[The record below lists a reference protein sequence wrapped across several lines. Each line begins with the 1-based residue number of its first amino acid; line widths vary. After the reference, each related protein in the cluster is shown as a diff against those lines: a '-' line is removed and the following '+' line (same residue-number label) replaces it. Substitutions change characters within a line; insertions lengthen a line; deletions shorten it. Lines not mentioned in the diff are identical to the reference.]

1 MWASADFGTHGGFW
15 NHAPADTEGH
25 KVVRG
30 LQDKTE
36 KWAGYEIIEDSV
48 WSTKE
53 ECSEQKQAISLNC
66 RFTYI

>member
-36 KWAGYEIIEDSV
+36 KW
-48 WSTKE
+48 
-53 ECSEQKQAISLNC
+53 
-66 RFTYI
+66 